1 MLFFS
6 LTITLMANPP
16 TEVAKLSGKELY
28 EARCGGC
35 HQSTGQGED
44 KWFPPLIETPWVQ
57 DETALVEILFRG
69 VSGTIYVQNKR
80 YASFMSPYGREISDE
95 QLLLIIKYIRE
106 DLNSYEPTQSD
117 IENIG
122 EMRKRFNDSPPIRG
136 NQELNSIL
144 TQSK

>member
-1 MLFFS
+1 
-6 LTITLMANPP
+6 MATSHGIVVCNWRNSYATRPWACS
-16 TEVAKLSGKELY
+16 VRIAVWFCG
-28 EARCGGC
+28 RC
-35 HQSTGQGED
+35 QAED

-122 EMRKRFNDSPPIRG
+122 EMRKKFNDSPPIRG